1 MKKSNRRQ
9 FTTSTF
15 FVEGQRCKIFFQ
27 PLSEFKKGFWIWNVG
42 FAIGKSNRQLNDWY
56 WKRKNKRSRSIRNK
70 MVGKSGLKTIK
81 KGFEEVLKLRWIVEP
96 GDVIFLDCTSGDP
109 ERQFKAWSRWHRY
122 HPEWTIDYEKKILTA
137 MVANHY
143 EQVSVASEHCYT
155 ASTITSTGHVNVQ
168 SNSKP
173 GNATRGRISSAVT
186 KAPRRGNNPSGGGGG
201 Y

>member
-42 FAIGKSNRQLNDWY
+42 FAVGKSNRQLNDWY
-56 WKRKNKRSRSIRNK
+56 WKRKNKRARSITNK
-70 MVGKSGLKTIK
+70 ITGKSGLKTIK

-122 HPEWTIDYEKKILTA
+122 HPEWTIDYEKKIFFWHRPPHADDPVWDNYKVIGKTPANPLLNTEPYRHGDCFYLLPLHPHTA
-137 MVANHY
+137 R
-143 EQVSVASEHCYT
+143 
-155 ASTITSTGHVNVQ
+155 
-168 SNSKP
+168 SKHQ
-173 GNATRGRISSAVT
+173 N
-186 KAPRRGNNPSGGGGG
+186 
-201 Y
+201 

>member
-70 MVGKSGLKTIK
+70 MIGKSGLKTIK

-109 ERQFKAWSRWHRY
+109 ERQFKLGVVGIDIILNGLLIMRKKYFFWHRPPHANDPVWDKY
-122 HPEWTIDYEKKILTA
+122 KVIGKIPANPLQNTEPCRHSDCFSLLPLDQHTA
-137 MVANHY
+137 K
-143 EQVSVASEHCYT
+143 
-155 ASTITSTGHVNVQ
+155 
-168 SNSKP
+168 SKHQ
-173 GNATRGRISSAVT
+173 N
-186 KAPRRGNNPSGGGGG
+186 
-201 Y
+201 